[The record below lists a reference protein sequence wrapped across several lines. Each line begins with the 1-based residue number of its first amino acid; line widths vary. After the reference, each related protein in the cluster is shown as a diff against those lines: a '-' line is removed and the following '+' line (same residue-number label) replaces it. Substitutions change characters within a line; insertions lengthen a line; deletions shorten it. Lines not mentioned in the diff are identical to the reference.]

1 MQIPE
6 GGILSTIH
14 GSHLYGLNHESSD
27 IDLFHVVPGSGPAKH
42 TVTDMY
48 DMNVVPFDTFMAN
61 VFSGS
66 HQSCEALF
74 STKAWVHPD
83 YKPLFDGIRVTGA
96 DAFAKY
102 RRTIHSFSY
111 GNDKKRRHAVR
122 LGYSLKGL
130 RESGRFNP
138 TLTDDERLKVIVI
151 PQLYRGQSLYDIA
164 INL

>member
-1 MQIPE
+1 MTPE
-6 GGILSTIH
+6 KTILVTTH
-14 GSHLYGLNHESSD
+14 GSHLYGLNHDDSD
-27 IDLFHVVPGSGPAKH
+27 LDFFRVVPGRGKTRH
-42 TVTDMY
+42 RMDGQFDMVT
-48 DMNVVPFDTFMAN
+48 VPFDAFIEN

-74 STKAWVHPD
+74 SRQSWTAPE
-83 YKPLFDGIRVTGA
+83 YRAYFGGLRVTGA

-111 GNDKKRRHAVR
+111 GDDKKRRHAVR

-130 RESGRFNP
+130 RESGRFDP
-138 TLTDDERLKVIVI
+138 TLTEDQRLKVVVI
-151 PQLYRGQSLYDIA
+151 SQLYRDRSLYDIA